1 MAEEKIGK
9 VIWKGGMAFDGGAG
23 SGPWTIPLDA
33 EAAAGGAD
41 QGFRPMELLLVGLA
55 GCTAM
60 DVISILKKK
69 QQDVTGFE
77 VETVGAR
84 ADEHPRVYTDIQ
96 IVYRVIGHNIDPK
109 AVARAIELSET
120 KYCPASAMLRERAA
134 ITSRYEIVEAASA

>member
-1 MAEEKIGK
+1 MADEKIGK
-9 VIWKGGMAFDGGAG
+9 VIWKGDMAFDGGAG

-33 EAAAGGAD
+33 EAVSGGAE

-77 VETVGAR
+77 VEAIGTR
-84 ADEHPRVYTDIQ
+84 ADEHPRVYTGIQ
-96 IVYRVIGHNIDPK
+96 IVYRVTGRRIDPK

-120 KYCPASAMLRERAA
+120 KYCPASAMLRERAT
-134 ITSRYEIVEAASA
+134 ITSRYEIVETDPA